1 MDEKMIE
8 NLGPLRS
15 LAGTWEGVTG
25 DDTAPSDDR
34 GTEKNKYRE
43 RMVLEPIK
51 PVDNHEQ
58 HLFGLRY
65 HTQAFR
71 IGESDPFHDEVGYW
85 LWDSKAKEVL
95 KCFTIPRGM
104 AVVAGG
110 KVALNAK
117 RFKLSAKL
125 GSKTFGIASNPFL
138 DREFQTVGFDLE
150 MTISNDS
157 FSYDQNTKIKIKG
170 QKKIFAHRDKNTLKK
185 VN

>member
-1 MDEKMIE
+1 MNGKWME
-8 NLGPLRS
+8 NLGPLYP

-43 RMVLEPIK
+43 RMILEPLK

-71 IGESDPFHDEVGYW
+71 FGEKDPFHDEVGYW
-85 LWDSKAKEVL
+85 LWDPKAKQVI
-95 KCFTIPRGM
+95 KCITIPRGM
-104 AVVAGG
+104 ALVAGG
-110 KVALNAK
+110 KAQPKAK

-150 MTISNDS
+150 MTIGNGI
-157 FSYDQNTKIKIKG
+157 FSYNQNTKIKIKG
-170 QKKIFAHRDKNTLKK
+170 QKKIFAHRDKNSLKK
-185 VN
+185 VK